1 MDQIICDR
9 NTVTDSRQA
18 CGTAPRTLYLD
29 CAGGISGDM
38 YVASLLD
45 LGADRKLLEDTLSS
59 LNLPGYRTEISE
71 VVKNGIRACDFNVI
85 LDTDNHDHDM
95 AYLHPDRYPQAG
107 YAEGHESSHD
117 HAAAHSAVELH
128 EGAVQLHEDAAHSA
142 VEHCHEHHSNSLP
155 DTEPSNTSDEHHHP
169 HHHHGRSLPEIE
181 KILRGGNLSS
191 RAQELAL
198 KIFRII
204 AEAEGKVHGKA
215 PEEVHF
221 HEVGAVDSIVDIA
234 AAAVCTDS
242 LGIEKVILSPLTE
255 GCGTVRCQ
263 HGILPI
269 PVPAV
274 TAIVESHHLAL
285 HKSNIE
291 GELVT
296 PTGAAIAAALDSGEQ
311 LPGSFVIEKTGIG
324 AGKRD
329 YASCGILRAMLI
341 RSSGT
346 EAVPTDRI
354 SSDLAI
360 ARLSP
365 AAQIP
370 ADQPSVA
377 RTPASRSSIV
387 QSTGYKYDE
396 VLCLE
401 SNMDDVTGEAL
412 GFVEGLLLEAG
423 ALDVWETPIYMKK
436 SRPAWQIS
444 TLCREE
450 QLSLME
456 NILFANTTTIG
467 IRISRRE
474 RATLPREIRTVD
486 TPWGP
491 ARVKVV
497 RVGSGAAA
505 DAGSDTGTA
514 SDTGLDSSSSGEH
527 LRFYPEYESIA
538 ALSRTSGI
546 GYSELWHR
554 VKVIAENQ

>member
-1 MDQIICDR
+1 MDRILQDAIS
-9 NTVTDSRQA
+9 VTDNSTDNSDKINVGTNNDDTSYGNKRA
-18 CGTAPRTLYLD
+18 CSTAPRTLYLD

-38 YVASLLD
+38 YVAALLD
-45 LGADRKLLEDTLSS
+45 LGADRQVLEGALSS
-59 LNLPGYRTEISE
+59 LNLPGYRTKISE
-71 VVKNGIRACDFNVI
+71 IVKNGIRACDFNVI

-107 YAEGHESSHD
+107 HAEAHEASHD
-117 HAAAHSAVELH
+117 
-128 EGAVQLHEDAAHSA
+128 
-142 VEHCHEHHSNSLP
+142 
-155 DTEPSNTSDEHHHP
+155 

-181 KILRGGNLSS
+181 EILRGGNLSP
-191 RAQELAL
+191 RALELAL

-204 AEAEGKVHGKA
+204 AEAEGKVHGKS

-234 AAAVCTDS
+234 AAAVCTDT

-296 PTGAAIAAALDSGEQ
+296 PTGAAIAAALSSGEQ
-311 LPGSFVIEKTGIG
+311 LPESFVIEKTGIG

-341 RSSGT
+341 RG
-346 EAVPTDRI
+346 
-354 SSDLAI
+354 SDGGRTLTSLTPAGKV
-360 ARLSP
+360 LS
-365 AAQIP
+365 
-370 ADQPSVA
+370 DQPASSQTTA
-377 RTPASRSSIV
+377 GQPSSSHASAGQTPSSQAAACPAPI
-387 QSTGYKYDE
+387 YAHDE
-396 VLCLE
+396 VICLE
-401 SNMDDVTGEAL
+401 SNLDDVTGEAL
-412 GFVEGLLLEAG
+412 GFVKGLLLEAG

-444 TLCREE
+444 ILCREE
-450 QLSLME
+450 QLSLIE
-456 NILFANTTTIG
+456 DLLFKNTTTIG
-467 IRISRRE
+467 IRISRKE
-474 RATLPREIRTVD
+474 RAILPREIRTIN
-486 TPWGP
+486 TPWGL
-491 ARVKVV
+491 AQVKVV
-497 RVGSGAAA
+497 RVGS
-505 DAGSDTGTA
+505 
-514 SDTGLDSSSSGEH
+514 EC

-538 ALSRTSGI
+538 ALSRASGI
-546 GYSELWHR
+546 GYPELWHK
-554 VKVIAENQ
+554 VKAIAENEYQT